1 MEQKI
6 SRQFFLGANTG
17 AGFVSLY
24 SAFAAS
30 EDGAFVWYIKGG
42 PGNGKSTLMR
52 RAAERAE
59 EAGFAVESILCSG
72 DPDSL
77 DGIYI
82 PEKKLGYVDA
92 TSPHVQEPAVPGAS
106 GKYLDLGAF
115 YRPIPPEEAEKMRRL
130 FAAYRREYARAYDML
145 HAARL
150 VSPGGIPGVLT
161 AEAKARVRKRAEAFA
176 EKAVH
181 RSEAEEYE
189 KRRFLSA
196 YTCRGAVLFSET
208 AASFG
213 RVYTLDNELGLAD
226 DFLQAVLE
234 RARSAGAAR
243 IVCPDPVDP
252 EKLAALVLPE
262 DGLSLVAV
270 SGDFRFDGKAARHFR
285 LDTAAELSDRI
296 PEEIPALVSRTVC
309 YLAKSGELIDAG
321 ADIARVGG
329 KGALVLNV
337 AVPERNLSKIR
348 KGQTAL
354 LTLSSVDGKFAGQVK
369 SIGKSTRKQ
378 YLGAVEETVA
388 DVMISIESPS
398 DKLKSG
404 DSGYAEIQ
412 TGLKRDIVTLP
423 YSAVMQDEKSEYIY
437 VIENGRTTR
446 RDVITGLELAK
457 RTQVFGV
464 SVEEEVVK
472 STQGVA
478 ANSIIIRNKTE

>member
-1 MEQKI
+1 MCI
-6 SRQFFLGANTG
+6 
-17 AGFVSLY
+17 
-24 SAFAAS
+24 
-30 EDGAFVWYIKGG
+30 
-42 PGNGKSTLMR
+42 
-52 RAAERAE
+52 
-59 EAGFAVESILCSG
+59 
-72 DPDSL
+72 
-77 DGIYI
+77 
-82 PEKKLGYVDA
+82 
-92 TSPHVQEPAVPGAS
+92 
-106 GKYLDLGAF
+106 
-115 YRPIPPEEAEKMRRL
+115 
-130 FAAYRREYARAYDML
+130 RE
-145 HAARL
+145 
-150 VSPGGIPGVLT
+150 
-161 AEAKARVRKRAEAFA
+161 RVRIIKEEIPLIIKEYLVNVGDRVDQGQTI
-176 EKAVH
+176 AVVD
-181 RSEAEEYE
+181 
-189 KRRFLSA
+189 K
-196 YTCRGAVLFSET
+196 
-208 AASFG
+208 
-213 RVYTLDNELGLAD
+213 
-226 DFLQAVLE
+226 QAV
-234 RARSAGAAR
+234 
-243 IVCPDPVDP
+243 CD
-252 EKLAALVLPE
+252 KLSNIYSGSVSDVL
-262 DGLSLVAV
+262 
-270 SGDFRFDGKAARHFR
+270 
-285 LDTAAELSDRI
+285 TAAELSDRI
-296 PEEIPALVSRTVC
+296 PEEIPAQVSGTVC

-437 VIENGRTTR
+437 VIEDGRTTR

>member
-1 MEQKI
+1 MVERYGVFTQRIARI
-6 SRQFFLGANTG
+6 SRC
-17 AGFVSLY
+17 
-24 SAFAAS
+24 
-30 EDGAFVWYIKGG
+30 I
-42 PGNGKSTLMR
+42 R
-52 RAAERAE
+52 RLKAE
-59 EAGFAVESILCSG
+59 EMARFGLKGPHVSCLYYLG
-72 DPDSL
+72 L
-77 DGIYI
+77 DG
-82 PEKKLGYVDA
+82 PL
-92 TSPHVQEPAVPGAS
+92 
-106 GKYLDLGAF
+106 
-115 YRPIPPEEAEKMRRL
+115 
-130 FAAYRREYARAYDML
+130 
-145 HAARL
+145 
-150 VSPGGIPGVLT
+150 
-161 AEAKARVRKRAEAFA
+161 
-176 EKAVH
+176 
-181 RSEAEEYE
+181 
-189 KRRFLSA
+189 
-196 YTCRGAVLFSET
+196 
-208 AASFG
+208 
-213 RVYTLDNELGLAD
+213 
-226 DFLQAVLE
+226 
-234 RARSAGAAR
+234 
-243 IVCPDPVDP
+243 
-252 EKLAALVLPE
+252 
-262 DGLSLVAV
+262 
-270 SGDFRFDGKAARHFR
+270 
-285 LDTAAELSDRI
+285 TAAELSDRI
-296 PEEIPALVSRTVC
+296 PEKIPALVSGTVC

-369 SIGKSTRKQ
+369 SIGKSMRKQ

-437 VIENGRTTR
+437 VIENGRTIR

-478 ANSIIIRNKTE
+478 TNSIIIRNKME

>member
-1 MEQKI
+1 MNGLTPGLDRSPPPRWMGGQGG
-6 SRQFFLGANTG
+6 Q
-17 AGFVSLY
+17 SLK
-24 SAFAAS
+24 
-30 EDGAFVWYIKGG
+30 V
-42 PGNGKSTLMR
+42 
-52 RAAERAE
+52 
-59 EAGFAVESILCSG
+59 
-72 DPDSL
+72 
-77 DGIYI
+77 
-82 PEKKLGYVDA
+82 
-92 TSPHVQEPAVPGAS
+92 
-106 GKYLDLGAF
+106 
-115 YRPIPPEEAEKMRRL
+115 
-130 FAAYRREYARAYDML
+130 
-145 HAARL
+145 
-150 VSPGGIPGVLT
+150 
-161 AEAKARVRKRAEAFA
+161 
-176 EKAVH
+176 
-181 RSEAEEYE
+181 
-189 KRRFLSA
+189 
-196 YTCRGAVLFSET
+196 
-208 AASFG
+208 FG
-213 RVYTLDNELGLAD
+213 RTRSFWGLSSPKIEMGGKALKWLDQGQTIAVVD
-226 DFLQAVLE
+226 KQAV
-234 RARSAGAAR
+234 
-243 IVCPDPVDP
+243 CD
-252 EKLAALVLPE
+252 KLSNIYSGSVSDVL
-262 DGLSLVAV
+262 
-270 SGDFRFDGKAARHFR
+270 
-285 LDTAAELSDRI
+285 TAAELSDRI
-296 PEEIPALVSRTVC
+296 PEEIPALVSGTVC

-478 ANSIIIRNKTE
+478 ANSIIIRNISRDGKVTKLRGVNLV

>member
-1 MEQKI
+1 MNYRKTYKKRKAFHITIIAI
-6 SRQFFLGANTG
+6 SVI
-17 AGFVSLY
+17 AGLY
-24 SAFAAS
+24 FNMMLPGVVRDNVPCVDVIFP
-30 EDGAFVWYIKGG
+30 ERTEYI
-42 PGNGKSTLMR
+42 PSVT
-52 RAAERAE
+52 
-59 EAGFAVESILCSG
+59 CSG
-72 DPDSL
+72 TVGYSQVRS
-77 DGIYI
+77 IKEEI
-82 PEKKLGYVDA
+82 PLIIKEYLAVVD
-92 TSPHVQEPAVPGAS
+92 
-106 GKYLDLGAF
+106 K
-115 YRPIPPEEAEKMRRL
+115 
-130 FAAYRREYARAYDML
+130 
-145 HAARL
+145 
-150 VSPGGIPGVLT
+150 
-161 AEAKARVRKRAEAFA
+161 
-176 EKAVH
+176 
-181 RSEAEEYE
+181 
-189 KRRFLSA
+189 
-196 YTCRGAVLFSET
+196 
-208 AASFG
+208 
-213 RVYTLDNELGLAD
+213 
-226 DFLQAVLE
+226 QAV
-234 RARSAGAAR
+234 
-243 IVCPDPVDP
+243 CD
-252 EKLAALVLPE
+252 KLSNIYSGSVSDVL
-262 DGLSLVAV
+262 
-270 SGDFRFDGKAARHFR
+270 
-285 LDTAAELSDRI
+285 TAAELSDRI
-296 PEEIPALVSRTVC
+296 PEEIPALVSGTVC

-329 KGALVLNV
+329 QGARVLNV

-398 DKLKSG
+398 DRLKSG

-437 VIENGRTTR
+437 VIEDGRTTR

>member
-1 MEQKI
+1 MNYRKTYKKRKAFHI
-6 SRQFFLGANTG
+6 TIIAILVI
-17 AGFVSLY
+17 AGLY
-24 SAFAAS
+24 FNMMLPGVIRDNVPCVDVIFP
-30 EDGAFVWYIKGG
+30 ERTEYI
-42 PGNGKSTLMR
+42 PSVT
-52 RAAERAE
+52 
-59 EAGFAVESILCSG
+59 CSG
-72 DPDSL
+72 TVGYSQVRR
-77 DGIYI
+77 IKEEI
-82 PEKKLGYVDA
+82 PLIIKEYLVNVGDRVDQGQ
-92 TSPHVQEPAVPGAS
+92 TIAVVD
-106 GKYLDLGAF
+106 K
-115 YRPIPPEEAEKMRRL
+115 
-130 FAAYRREYARAYDML
+130 
-145 HAARL
+145 
-150 VSPGGIPGVLT
+150 
-161 AEAKARVRKRAEAFA
+161 
-176 EKAVH
+176 
-181 RSEAEEYE
+181 
-189 KRRFLSA
+189 
-196 YTCRGAVLFSET
+196 
-208 AASFG
+208 
-213 RVYTLDNELGLAD
+213 
-226 DFLQAVLE
+226 QAV
-234 RARSAGAAR
+234 
-243 IVCPDPVDP
+243 CD
-252 EKLAALVLPE
+252 KLSNIYSGSVSDVL
-262 DGLSLVAV
+262 
-270 SGDFRFDGKAARHFR
+270 
-285 LDTAAELSDRI
+285 TAAELSDRI
-296 PEEIPALVSRTVC
+296 PEEIPALVSGTVC

-354 LTLSSVDGKFAGQVK
+354 LTLSSVDGKFTGQVK
-369 SIGKSTRKQ
+369 GIGKSTRKQ

>member
-1 MEQKI
+1 
-6 SRQFFLGANTG
+6 
-17 AGFVSLY
+17 
-24 SAFAAS
+24 
-30 EDGAFVWYIKGG
+30 
-42 PGNGKSTLMR
+42 
-52 RAAERAE
+52 
-59 EAGFAVESILCSG
+59 
-72 DPDSL
+72 
-77 DGIYI
+77 
-82 PEKKLGYVDA
+82 
-92 TSPHVQEPAVPGAS
+92 
-106 GKYLDLGAF
+106 
-115 YRPIPPEEAEKMRRL
+115 
-130 FAAYRREYARAYDML
+130 ML
-145 HAARL
+145 
-150 VSPGGIPGVLT
+150 
-161 AEAKARVRKRAEAFA
+161 
-176 EKAVH
+176 
-181 RSEAEEYE
+181 
-189 KRRFLSA
+189 
-196 YTCRGAVLFSET
+196 
-208 AASFG
+208 
-213 RVYTLDNELGLAD
+213 
-226 DFLQAVLE
+226 
-234 RARSAGAAR
+234 
-243 IVCPDPVDP
+243 
-252 EKLAALVLPE
+252 
-262 DGLSLVAV
+262 
-270 SGDFRFDGKAARHFR
+270 
-285 LDTAAELSDRI
+285 TAAELSDRI
-296 PEEIPALVSRTVC
+296 PEEIPALVSGTVC

-348 KGQTAL
+348 KGQTAS

-369 SIGKSTRKQ
+369 SIGKSMRKQ

-437 VIENGRTTR
+437 VIENGRTIR

>member
-1 MEQKI
+1 MNYRKTYKKRKAFHITIIAI
-6 SRQFFLGANTG
+6 SVI
-17 AGFVSLY
+17 AGLY
-24 SAFAAS
+24 FNMMLPGVIRDNVPCVDVIFP
-30 EDGAFVWYIKGG
+30 ERTEYI
-42 PGNGKSTLMR
+42 PSVT
-52 RAAERAE
+52 
-59 EAGFAVESILCSG
+59 CSG
-72 DPDSL
+72 TVGYSQVRS
-77 DGIYI
+77 IKEEI
-82 PEKKLGYVDA
+82 PLIIKEYLVNVGDRVDQGQ
-92 TSPHVQEPAVPGAS
+92 TIAVVD
-106 GKYLDLGAF
+106 K
-115 YRPIPPEEAEKMRRL
+115 
-130 FAAYRREYARAYDML
+130 
-145 HAARL
+145 
-150 VSPGGIPGVLT
+150 
-161 AEAKARVRKRAEAFA
+161 
-176 EKAVH
+176 
-181 RSEAEEYE
+181 
-189 KRRFLSA
+189 
-196 YTCRGAVLFSET
+196 
-208 AASFG
+208 
-213 RVYTLDNELGLAD
+213 
-226 DFLQAVLE
+226 QAV
-234 RARSAGAAR
+234 
-243 IVCPDPVDP
+243 CD
-252 EKLAALVLPE
+252 KLSNIYSGSVSDVL
-262 DGLSLVAV
+262 
-270 SGDFRFDGKAARHFR
+270 
-285 LDTAAELSDRI
+285 TAAELSDRI
-296 PEEIPALVSRTVC
+296 PEEIPALVSGTVC

-388 DVMISIESPS
+388 DVMISI
-398 DKLKSG
+398 KSG

-437 VIENGRTTR
+437 VIENGRTIR